1 MANLSNLITPSGLV
15 TESDVGT
22 SVQAFDANLSSFV
35 STFTLPT
42 TDGTAS
48 QVLSTNGSGTLQFST
63 VEAGVS
69 TGKAIAMAIV
79 FG

>member
-15 TESDVGT
+15 AQS
-22 SVQAFDANLSSFV
+22 SNLGEFGN
-35 STFTLPT
+35 TFTLPT
-42 TDGTAS
+42 TDGS
-48 QVLSTNGSGTLQFST
+48 SGQVLSTNGSGTLQFST